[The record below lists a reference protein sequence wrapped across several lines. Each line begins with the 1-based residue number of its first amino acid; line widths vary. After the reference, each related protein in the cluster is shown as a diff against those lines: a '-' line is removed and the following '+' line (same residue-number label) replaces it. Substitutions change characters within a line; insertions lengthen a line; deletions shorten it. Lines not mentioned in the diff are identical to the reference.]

1 MAPEGALRLRAEDAD
16 DLAVISACV
25 QDALISVRDLTF
37 DRDARSFTVVANRFR
52 WESQP
57 NANSRSAN
65 SPGANSPGANS
76 PGANS
81 RGANGSTVF
90 ERTLCALLFGAVDR
104 VSYRGFR
111 RSDEDRILSL
121 LAIRVDHNPGGDK
134 PGIIDLEF
142 SGGAAVRLSIAA
154 ISCHATDVGE
164 PWPTAWQ
171 PDHPPDL
178 PGDEPQ

>member
-1 MAPEGALRLRAEDAD
+1 VAPDAPLKLRAEDGA
-16 DLAVISACV
+16 DLAVISAVV
-25 QDALISVRDLTF
+25 QDALISVRDLTY

-52 WESQP
+52 WESRP
-57 NANSRSAN
+57 GATN
-65 SPGANSPGANS
+65 SPGAN
-76 PGANS
+76 
-81 RGANGSTVF
+81 GSAVF
-90 ERTLCALLFGAVDR
+90 ERTLCAVAFGAVDR

-111 RSDEDRILSL
+111 RRDEDRILSL
-121 LAIRVDHNPGGDK
+121 LAIRPGDK

-154 ISCHATDVGE
+154 ISCHATDIGE

-171 PDHPPDL
+171 PDHPPDN